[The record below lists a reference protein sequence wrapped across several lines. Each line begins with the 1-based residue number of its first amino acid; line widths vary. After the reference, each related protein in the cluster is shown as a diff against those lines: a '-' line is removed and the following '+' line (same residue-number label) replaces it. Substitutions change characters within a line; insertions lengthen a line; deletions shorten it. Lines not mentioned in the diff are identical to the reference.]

1 LIERILQWSLANRP
15 LVLFFTLLLIVVGA
29 RSLAALP
36 IDAVPDVTNVQ
47 VQINTEGPGL
57 SPLEVERFLTFP
69 IEQAMTGL
77 PKVEEIRSLSKYGLS
92 QVTVVFQDRV
102 NLYFARQLV
111 FERLQ
116 EARGEIP
123 EGMGHPEMGPISSG
137 LGEIYQYEV
146 RGEGMSLMDLRI
158 LQDWFVKRQL
168 RTVPGVTEVN
178 SFGGEEMQFQV
189 LIDPIRL
196 QSYGLTF
203 RDVFRALAENNRNAG
218 GGLMERRGEQYL
230 VRGVGLAR
238 DEQELG
244 TIVLAERGGVPIH
257 VHDVAEVV
265 RGAALRQGAVTRDG
279 RGEVVTGIVMM
290 LIDENSREVAHR
302 VHQRVQEVAQS
313 LPQGVRLES
322 FYDRTELVDRT
333 IRTVAWNLGEGAFL
347 VVVVLVAMLGN
358 LRAALIVALAIPL
371 SMLFAGTLMWQ
382 FGISGNLMSLGALD
396 FGLIVDGSVVMVENA
411 VRRLSRGPVG
421 NVSRTVLEAGREV
434 ARPVVFGVGIIVVVY
449 LPILALTGMEG
460 KMFQPM
466 AATVV
471 FALLG
476 SLLLALTVIP
486 VLASFFLKPTAEE
499 TEPWLVRTAR
509 WLYEPALKASLKHPL
524 AVAGVA
530 GALFLASLAAFPRL
544 GAEFLPQ
551 LDEGAL
557 AIQSIRIP
565 SVSLTQSIE
574 MARGVEEALLEFPEV
589 ETVVTRT
596 GRPDIATDPMGVEI
610 SDVIV
615 RLRPRSTWADRDKER
630 LIARMQERLERIPGM
645 QYSFSQPIELRVAE
659 LLSGVRADVA
669 LKIFGEDLE
678 VLERSAEQAAQ
689 ALRAL
694 PGAADV
700 QVEKLTGLPYL
711 QIEVDRQAIAR
722 LGINVSDV
730 MDVVEIALGERPTGS
745 VFEGDRRFP
754 VVARL
759 QASAR
764 TDPEAVGRIL
774 VPTAH
779 GAGVPLAQLAR
790 IRLESGVAQ
799 VSRENAQRRI
809 VVQANV
815 RGRDLVGFVEEART
829 AVGPLIP
836 TGCFATWGGQ
846 FENYE
851 QARNRLLVVVPG
863 AMLAIFMLLYGSF
876 GSARQ
881 ASLIFFNVPFA
892 IVGGVGALA
901 MRGMPFSISA
911 GVGFIALFGVA
922 VLNGLVLVKAINDQ
936 RERGL
941 SVRRAV
947 MEGALARLRPV
958 LMTALVAS
966 LGFLPMAMSQGAGA
980 EVQRPLATV
989 VIGGLATSTLLTLL
1003 VLPTLYRWFETR
1015 RLQIRDR

>member
-15 LVLFFTLLLIVVGA
+15 LVLFFTLLLIAVGA
-29 RSLAALP
+29 RSLVALP

-77 PKVEEIRSLSKYGLS
+77 PNVEEIRSLSKYGLS
-92 QVTVVFQDRV
+92 QVTVVFEDRV

-146 RGEGMSLMDLRI
+146 RGEGTSLVDLRI

-257 VHDVAEVV
+257 VHDVAQVV

-290 LIDENSREVAHR
+290 LIDQNSRDVAHR
-302 VHQRVQEVAQS
+302 VHQRIQEVEKNLPEGVS
-313 LPQGVRLES
+313 LEP

-347 VVVVLVAMLGN
+347 VVVVLMAMLGN

-411 VRRLSRGPVG
+411 VRRLSRGPVA

-460 KMFQPM
+460 K
-466 AATVV
+466 
-471 FALLG
+471 
-476 SLLLALTVIP
+476 
-486 VLASFFLKPTAEE
+486 
-499 TEPWLVRTAR
+499 AR
-509 WLYEPALKASLKHPL
+509 
-524 AVAGVA
+524 
-530 GALFLASLAAFPRL
+530 
-544 GAEFLPQ
+544 
-551 LDEGAL
+551 
-557 AIQSIRIP
+557 
-565 SVSLTQSIE
+565 
-574 MARGVEEALLEFPEV
+574 
-589 ETVVTRT
+589 
-596 GRPDIATDPMGVEI
+596 
-610 SDVIV
+610 
-615 RLRPRSTWADRDKER
+615 
-630 LIARMQERLERIPGM
+630 
-645 QYSFSQPIELRVAE
+645 
-659 LLSGVRADVA
+659 
-669 LKIFGEDLE
+669 
-678 VLERSAEQAAQ
+678 
-689 ALRAL
+689 
-694 PGAADV
+694 
-700 QVEKLTGLPYL
+700 
-711 QIEVDRQAIAR
+711 
-722 LGINVSDV
+722 
-730 MDVVEIALGERPTGS
+730 
-745 VFEGDRRFP
+745 
-754 VVARL
+754 
-759 QASAR
+759 
-764 TDPEAVGRIL
+764 
-774 VPTAH
+774 
-779 GAGVPLAQLAR
+779 
-790 IRLESGVAQ
+790 
-799 VSRENAQRRI
+799 
-809 VVQANV
+809 
-815 RGRDLVGFVEEART
+815 
-829 AVGPLIP
+829 
-836 TGCFATWGGQ
+836 
-846 FENYE
+846 
-851 QARNRLLVVVPG
+851 
-863 AMLAIFMLLYGSF
+863 
-876 GSARQ
+876 
-881 ASLIFFNVPFA
+881 
-892 IVGGVGALA
+892 
-901 MRGMPFSISA
+901 
-911 GVGFIALFGVA
+911 
-922 VLNGLVLVKAINDQ
+922 
-936 RERGL
+936 
-941 SVRRAV
+941 
-947 MEGALARLRPV
+947 
-958 LMTALVAS
+958 
-966 LGFLPMAMSQGAGA
+966 
-980 EVQRPLATV
+980 
-989 VIGGLATSTLLTLL
+989 
-1003 VLPTLYRWFETR
+1003 
-1015 RLQIRDR
+1015 